1 MDTHLIPLPH
11 DPPPLVDNILLP
23 TLFRGAGEQAR
34 YRFIEYFT
42 ARIPNPN
49 IRQAYFRTVNRF
61 SQWCALRHLDLTK
74 LNPVVI
80 AGYIEELQQALG
92 VTSVKQHLSAIRM
105 LFDYLV
111 TGHVVPFNPAQA
123 VQAPR
128 YSASEGKTPILSA
141 QETRRLLDSIDLCG
155 GYAIGR

>member
-1 MDTHLIPLPH
+1 MDADLIPLPY
-11 DPPPLVDNILLP
+11 DPPPLLDDTLLP
-23 TLFRGAGEQAR
+23 TLFSGAGEQAR
-34 YRFIEYFT
+34 YRFVEYFT
-42 ARIPNPN
+42 ARIRNPN
-49 IRQAYFRTVNRF
+49 TRQAYFRAVNRF
-61 SQWCALRHLDLTK
+61 SQWCTLRNLDLTR

-80 AGYIEELQQALG
+80 AGYIEELQQVLG

-141 QETRRLLDSIDLCG
+141 QETRM
-155 GYAIGR
+155 